1 MGLDDWLAEQISARN
16 WRRIRLARREALAVL
31 VPGPDAHDNVARWLK
46 THPGHTAVRG
56 WLIHLDAF
64 RGHSVVDAG
73 VEWLD
78 VTPRVG
84 DAISTFCGGLA
95 PMPRTGGSLRKWRGA
110 DY

>member
-1 MGLDDWLAEQISARN
+1 MGSHDWLAEQISARN
-16 WRRIRLARREALAVL
+16 WRRIRLARREALAGS

-84 DAISTFCGGLA
+84 RYDPRLSVVAGTDAVYRRLA
-95 PMPRTGGSLRKWRGA
+95 QEVARG
-110 DY
+110 